1 MKAEPKREASEAL
14 LRRELGARP
23 GSLEACSCDLC
34 GTMEVSSEAS
44 SGFLV
49 LLAAGMDLGV
59 RLAKRSCKPALF
71 TFREDGASE
80 LISVCLK
87 LKYDPLPIG
96 EIVGTDKNGNP
107 NDTRIEVT
115 PVEES
120 VWLVEQRAVAATK
133 PGARR
138 PCLAE
143 KDRSWDRQIGRRIR
157 RDPQHFQSVM

>member
-23 GSLEACSCDLC
+23 GSLEACCCDLC
-34 GTMEVSSEAS
+34 GTMVVSSEAS

-59 RLAKRSCKPALF
+59 RLAGLRGDKRSCKPALF

-96 EIVGTDKNGNP
+96 ENCWYG
-107 NDTRIEVT
+107 
-115 PVEES
+115 
-120 VWLVEQRAVAATK
+120 
-133 PGARR
+133 
-138 PCLAE
+138 
-143 KDRSWDRQIGRRIR
+143 
-157 RDPQHFQSVM
+157 